1 MVERLLCTQE
11 VRSSTLLVST
21 KFEAKQSN
29 ALSENLSKKLCFAQ
43 ASKEKMVIELSKYKV
58 Y

>member
-1 MVERLLCTQE
+1 
-11 VRSSTLLVST
+11 
-21 KFEAKQSN
+21 
-29 ALSENLSKKLCFAQ
+29 LSENLSKKLCFAQ